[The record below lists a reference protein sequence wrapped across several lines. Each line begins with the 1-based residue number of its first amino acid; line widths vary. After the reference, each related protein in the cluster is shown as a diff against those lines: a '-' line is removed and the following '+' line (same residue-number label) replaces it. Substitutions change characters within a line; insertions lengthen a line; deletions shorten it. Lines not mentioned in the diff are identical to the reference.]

1 MTREEFKNAVSRRI
15 IFSDGATG
23 TELIKRGMPQGVSP
37 EVWVIEHPEIISEI
51 QQAYFRAGSDII
63 YVPSFGGNPLKL
75 AEFDLAESCFE
86 INRKLAEISR
96 KNLPDKVWCF
106 GDISPSGQFVEP
118 FGDLPF
124 EEAVEN
130 YRQQIR
136 GLIDGG
142 VDGLVIETMLDLQE
156 CRAAVIAARE
166 LCNLPIMLTMTFDES
181 GRSLTGNDPLSC
193 LITLQSLG
201 VDAFGCNCSTGPEEM
216 VKLIAAIKPYATI
229 PLIAKPN
236 AGLPDFIDGRTIFN
250 LKAEQFGRCAAGL
263 VAAGVNIM
271 GGCCGTTPEHIASLV
286 ANGRDLQPIPPQ
298 RRAISALASPR
309 GSYIITPDSAG
320 IIGERINPTGKKQLQ
335 AELREQSLESV
346 KRLAREQEERGAVIL
361 DLNFGSGGIDEKLMM
376 RKAIC
381 ALSGSCNLPFS
392 IDTTNPEVLEE
403 ALRLCPGRAL
413 VNSISGERERLQ
425 VNLKIAA
432 KYGAMIIILPL
443 DDQGIPEETAGRRKI
458 ARQVYDAALAAGL
471 NREDLVLDI
480 LVMSV
485 ATGSENALRAL
496 EMVEFGAHELKV
508 NTTCG
513 LSNISFGMPE
523 REKINGAFLTMALAR
538 GMNLAIANVGSEYL
552 MTALAASGALTGGM
566 SGIKRYIDKFSAHA
580 AVPGGETS
588 QLPPEKMVYNG
599 ILCGDAQLTVKS
611 IALALKAG
619 LSAKSLVD
627 DYLIQAIN
635 QVGELYDKKK
645 YFLPQLMQTAEAMSA
660 GFNYLEPVLRENSS
674 SEIKKPKVVIA
685 TVQGDIHDIGKNIAG
700 LMLKNYG
707 FEVIDL
713 GKDVPAERIV
723 EALRI
728 YDARILGLS
737 ALMTTTM
744 VRLPEVI
751 EAVRA
756 AGLDKVKIM
765 VAGAVVDQAYADL
778 IGADGYAADAMA
790 GVVLAKEFAKN
801 V

>member
-1 MTREEFKNAVSRRI
+1 M
-15 IFSDGATG
+15 
-23 TELIKRGMPQGVSP
+23 
-37 EVWVIEHPEIISEI
+37 
-51 QQAYFRAGSDII
+51 
-63 YVPSFGGNPLKL
+63 
-75 AEFDLAESCFE
+75 
-86 INRKLAEISR
+86 
-96 KNLPDKVWCF
+96 
-106 GDISPSGQFVEP
+106 
-118 FGDLPF
+118 
-124 EEAVEN
+124 
-130 YRQQIR
+130 
-136 GLIDGG
+136 
-142 VDGLVIETMLDLQE
+142 
-156 CRAAVIAARE
+156 
-166 LCNLPIMLTMTFDES
+166 
-181 GRSLTGNDPLSC
+181 
-193 LITLQSLG
+193 
-201 VDAFGCNCSTGPEEM
+201 
-216 VKLIAAIKPYATI
+216 
-229 PLIAKPN
+229 IAKPN

-645 YFLPQLMQTAEAMSA
+645 YFLPQLMQSAEAMSA